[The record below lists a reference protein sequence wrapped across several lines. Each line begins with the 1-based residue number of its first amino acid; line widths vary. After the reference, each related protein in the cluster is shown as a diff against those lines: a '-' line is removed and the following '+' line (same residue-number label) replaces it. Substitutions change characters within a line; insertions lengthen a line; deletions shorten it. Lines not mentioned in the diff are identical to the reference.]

1 MDDFFIGKLVLFSA
15 PSGAGKT
22 TIVRHLLD
30 SVPGLE
36 FSVSATTR
44 ERRNEEVNGRDY
56 YFMSVL
62 DFKDKIKNKLFLEW
76 EEVYQDH
83 YYGTLKS
90 EVSRIWAKRKHIILD
105 LDVAGGWS
113 IKKRYKKLALAVFV
127 KPPTLKVLEERLT
140 ARATESEINLKK
152 RIEKAKYELTFADK
166 FDVVL
171 VNDDLESTLKKATSL
186 VNNFLKS

>member
-76 EEVYQDH
+76 EEVYQDL